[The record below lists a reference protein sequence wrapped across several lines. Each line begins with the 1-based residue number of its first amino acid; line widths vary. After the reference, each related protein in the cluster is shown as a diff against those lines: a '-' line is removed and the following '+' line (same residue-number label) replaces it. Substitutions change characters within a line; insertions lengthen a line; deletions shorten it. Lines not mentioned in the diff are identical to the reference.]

1 MAHSPLVARMQS
13 VTAEQGLG
21 RSRKG
26 RDRFVVF
33 AFAAAELLLE
43 ADLRGH
49 ITFAEGAFPAR
60 FGRPAKD
67 FLGQRLTALIAPAD
81 RPAFATALSL
91 LAEQGRL
98 KPAVI
103 KLADAAATPFSVAG
117 LRLDD
122 GEAKLVLTFAPL
134 PRELPGGPLPGGPGL
149 ASMAE
154 EILRSGEAGGPV
166 GFLELKGP
174 AGRFEPGIEVNRQI
188 QAELNKQAGEG
199 AIATELAAG
208 RYGVLP
214 GQMPFDLPSL
224 TAAVAD
230 ILKDR
235 GVRDVSV
242 GAMAVGLEAE
252 GLNQIQATRAL
263 RFALAAFARGGNDAL
278 EKAGFAGGLA
288 GFLDSAS
295 ERATLLRRSI
305 AERRFRMAFQPIVSL
320 TDRTPHHYEALIRP
334 LQADDTAMSDPGE
347 FVALAEAVG
356 LTEELDWAVVSA
368 VCEAAGAA
376 GGTRVACN
384 LSGLSLQSPKFREDM
399 KTLLENTPGMAERLV
414 VEITETAE
422 IEQEDEAVRMIDLLR
437 EHKIPVCLDD
447 FGAGAAAFRYLR
459 IFKVDY
465 VKVDGIYVANALQSE
480 RDRGFI
486 SAMVDLARTVGA
498 QVVAERI
505 ETEEEAALMLEL
517 GVRYG
522 QGYLFGRPKME
533 LATRKAGLAWQE
545 EK

>member
-1 MAHSPLVARMQS
+1 MGYSPLEGMMESALPSQQLASSRQS
-13 VTAEQGLG
+13 
-21 RSRKG
+21 K
-26 RDRFVVF
+26 DRFVVF
-33 AFAAAELLLE
+33 AFAAAELLVE
-43 ADLRGH
+43 TDLRGV
-49 ITFAEGAFPAR
+49 ISFAEGAFRAR
-60 FGRPAKD
+60 FGRVAED
-67 FLGQRLTALIAPAD
+67 FIGQPVISLVAPSD
-81 RPAFATALSL
+81 RPAFATALGL
-91 LAEQGRL
+91 LTAHGRL

-103 KLADAAATPFSVAG
+103 KLADDEATAFSVAG
-117 LRLDD
+117 L
-122 GEAKLVLTFAPL
+122 KLGDATSTLALTFAPL

-154 EILRSGEAGGPV
+154 EILRSGESGGPV
-166 GFLELKGP
+166 GFLELTGP
-174 AGRFEPGIEVNRQI
+174 SGRFVPGGEVNREI
-188 QAELNKQAGEG
+188 QEELNRQAGEG
-199 AIATELAAG
+199 AVATELAAG
-208 RYGVLP
+208 RYGLLP
-214 GQMPFDLPSL
+214 GQTPLDLPTL
-224 TAAVAD
+224 TSAVAD

-235 GVRDVSV
+235 GVNDVSV

-252 GLNQIQATRAL
+252 GLSQVQATRAL

-295 ERATLLRRSI
+295 ERAALLRRSI
-305 AERRFRMAFQPIVSL
+305 AERRFRMAFQPIVSIA
-320 TDRTPHHYEALIRP
+320 DRTPHHYEALIRP
-334 LQADDTAMSDPGE
+334 LQADDSAMSHPGE

-399 KTLLENTPGMAERLV
+399 KALLENTPGMAERLV

-422 IEQEDEAVRMIDLLR
+422 IEQEDEAVRMIELLR
-437 EHKIPVCLDD
+437 EYKIPVCLDD

-459 IFKVDY
+459 AFKVDY

-486 SAMVDLARTVGA
+486 AAMVDLARTVGA

-522 QGYLFGRPKME
+522 QGYLFGKPKME
-533 LATRKAGLAWQE
+533 LAARKAGQPWQE